1 MQDVQPIEIQNV
13 LNVYKRKIILND
25 VTSHILIIDYSTKI
39 SFCQINF
46 SATRSFHANISWAE
60 KIKVLATWFKVFLL
74 STNNYWYFYEWA
86 SEPVSQS
93 VSEWMNERLLL
104 TTKWELFHLHR
115 GRAKQ
120 KNMCASD
127 RPTDPKILPPT
138 LTFLCQ
144 KNNRSAKSGNSSLF
158 PCLFPT
164 STIDAWLLRCW
175 RFLISV

>member
-1 MQDVQPIEIQNV
+1 MVNWDMQDVQPIETQNV

-25 VTSHILIIDYSTKI
+25 VTSHILIIDYNTKI

-86 SEPVSQS
+86 SEPEPVSQS

-104 TTKWELFHLHR
+104 TIKWELFHLHR

-164 STIDAWLLRCW
+164 STIDAFW
-175 RFLISV
+175 